1 MLGLSVEYFRMS
13 LIFQYYFS
21 PSELAANDQ
30 STSGQ
35 TIAADCLG
43 WLESVSQPGYISY
56 TIFGDIVLKDKLV
69 VYDNEQHQIGW
80 KNYDCRNSIKVST
93 TRNGSSPFTV
103 NPTGLSP
110 IGSFGQVNNPRRSLY
125 TIMALVTTLM
135 LCWNLAISM

>member
-1 MLGLSVEYFRMS
+1 MGYLASVNTTFPDVTLYFEGGAMQ
-13 LIFQYYFS
+13 LTPQNYLFQQ
-21 PSELAANDQ
+21 EIT

-80 KNYDCRNSIKVST
+80 KNYDCKYLST
-93 TRNGSSPFTV
+93 IICKS
-103 NPTGLSP
+103 
-110 IGSFGQVNNPRRSLY
+110 
-125 TIMALVTTLM
+125 
-135 LCWNLAISM
+135 ISMRMEMLLLPLCIIPQFR

>member
-1 MLGLSVEYFRMS
+1 MS
-13 LIFQYYFS
+13 LIFQYHFS

-80 KNYDCRNSIKVST
+80 KNYDCKYLST
-93 TRNGSSPFTV
+93 IICKS
-103 NPTGLSP
+103 
-110 IGSFGQVNNPRRSLY
+110 
-125 TIMALVTTLM
+125 
-135 LCWNLAISM
+135 ISMRMEMLLPLCIIPQFR